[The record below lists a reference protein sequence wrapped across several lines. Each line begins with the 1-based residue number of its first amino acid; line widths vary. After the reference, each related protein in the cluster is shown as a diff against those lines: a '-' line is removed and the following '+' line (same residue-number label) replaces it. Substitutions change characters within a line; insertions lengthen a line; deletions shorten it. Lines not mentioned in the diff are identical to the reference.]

1 MFVRV
6 ILLAFLIISAFQGSA
21 VALEKK
27 PSLALTHYIMAL
39 LYDDSG
45 ELDLAVKEYEETL
58 KLDNENP
65 LVHLNLAVTLIRK
78 NEVNRAREELN
89 YASKLNPEATEPH
102 AVLALLNL
110 TEGKLDLAA
119 QEYEIALKNAAN
131 LNPKNIDIYKSL
143 GALYLRQNN
152 IKKAEDTYRL
162 ISELAPQDPE
172 VHFYLGVVYGEL
184 KNSVLLEKEL
194 KRAIS
199 LKPDYAEA
207 LNFLGYVYVENNK
220 NLKEAESLILRA
232 LKVDPDNGAYL
243 DSLGWLYYK
252 RGRTKEAKETLE
264 RAVSLVSD
272 AVIFDHLGDVFFKLN
287 DINNARVN
295 WQESLKLN
303 SKQENVEKKIRALK
317 NK

>member
-1 MFVRV
+1 V
-6 ILLAFLIISAFQGSA
+6 IFLAFMILSFAKGSA
-21 VALEKK
+21 PASENKS
-27 PSLALTHYIMAL
+27 SLALTHYIMAL
-39 LYDDSG
+39 LYDNSG
-45 ELDLAVKEYEETL
+45 ELGLAVKEYEGAL

-65 LVHLNLAVTLIRK
+65 LVHLNFAVTLIRR

-89 YASKLNPEATEPH
+89 YASKLDPKATEPH
-102 AVLALLNL
+102 VVLALLNL

-119 QEYEIALKNAAN
+119 QEYEITLKNASN

-162 ISELAPQDPE
+162 ISELAPQDPD
-172 VHFYLGVVYGEL
+172 VHFYLGVIYSEL
-184 KNSVLLEKEL
+184 NNNVLLEKEL
-194 KRAIS
+194 KKAIF

-220 NLKEAESLILRA
+220 NFKDAESLIRRA
-232 LKVDPDNGAYL
+232 LKIEPDNGAYL

-252 RGRTKEAKETLE
+252 RGRIVEAKEALE
-264 RAVSLVSD
+264 KAASLVSD
-272 AVIFDHLGDVFFKLN
+272 AVIFDHLGDVFFKMRDTN
-287 DINNARVN
+287 SARVN
-295 WQESLKLN
+295 WQESLRLD

-317 NK
+317 DK